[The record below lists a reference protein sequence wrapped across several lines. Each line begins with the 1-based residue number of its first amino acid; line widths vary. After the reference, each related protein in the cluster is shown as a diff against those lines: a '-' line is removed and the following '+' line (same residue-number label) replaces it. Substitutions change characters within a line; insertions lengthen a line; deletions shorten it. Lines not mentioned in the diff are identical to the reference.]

1 MRRIPIQSGLI
12 LVEVCETLTRVV
24 LPRPKNKERRDT
36 LGVAS
41 WQFCS
46 LLIERIRISFFFIG
60 IAKNLG
66 KKFLYVIIWIVMFS
80 SLDNFFLE
88 IFLHIPN
95 KILYVYNRDREYD
108 RRFFNLNVTS
118 RGSSINILDR

>member
-1 MRRIPIQSGLI
+1 
-12 LVEVCETLTRVV
+12 
-24 LPRPKNKERRDT
+24 
-36 LGVAS
+36 
-41 WQFCS
+41 
-46 LLIERIRISFFFIG
+46 
-60 IAKNLG
+60 
-66 KKFLYVIIWIVMFS
+66 MFS
-80 SLDNFFLE
+80 SLDNFFFE

>member
-1 MRRIPIQSGLI
+1 
-12 LVEVCETLTRVV
+12 
-24 LPRPKNKERRDT
+24 
-36 LGVAS
+36 
-41 WQFCS
+41 
-46 LLIERIRISFFFIG
+46 
-60 IAKNLG
+60 
-66 KKFLYVIIWIVMFS
+66 MFS

-95 KILYVYNRDREYD
+95 KILYVYNREYD